1 MMKKVWDTVAIIAVA
16 NLLAL
21 MTLVILLAVSGSLKG
36 ERLKL
41 ARDALAGRPLPV
53 VKVVEPS
60 KELDPASLA
69 GAGQIITKEQAN
81 TQIVQL
87 QIDQQMREL
96 KDFQLQLDQA
106 RSALDARISLFEQE
120 RKAWI
125 SQRDAERA
133 LLASEGFRKT
143 LSLYESIPADQA
155 KDLFMSMEDTEVVRV
170 LSSMEERKASKIAKA
185 FTSEAEKNR
194 LKKILDRLERP
205 GTTQPDS
212 PKRTGTP

>member
-21 MTLVILLAVSGSLKG
+21 VTLAILLAASGSLKG

-53 VKVVEPS
+53 VRVVEQA
-60 KELDPASLA
+60 KELDPTSLTS
-69 GAGQIITKEQAN
+69 AGQLITKEQAN

-106 RSALDARISLFEQE
+106 RSALDARISQFEQE

-125 SQRDAERA
+125 AQRDAERA
-133 LLASEGFRKT
+133 LLASEGFRKS

-155 KDLFMSMEDTEVVRV
+155 KDLFMSMEDTEVVRM
-170 LSSMEERKASKIAKA
+170 LSAMEERKASKIAKA
-185 FTSEAEKNR
+185 FASEAEKNR